1 MIRIFEQGHEDFS
14 SIGLGEI
21 QPLSCVVR
29 EEQGGAYE
37 LEIEMAMD
45 EQTRYDRL
53 LNGRVLQVPVPAM
66 TTPLIKTLDVT
77 VTEFWRTN
85 GSVKLYSKKTDVMGT
100 NQTVTVPAQ
109 YAPDEVG
116 TGFVLIRAAYSE
128 KRWVP
133 NGNRVLQTVRAFQ
146 KVTVLNKSDAV
157 WWRVTTKE
165 GKTGYLKKEKLTF
178 FEQYN
183 TKPGDTIQSRQI
195 RDQLFRIYRTEKD
208 TEALRVRAWARH
220 IYYDLLGVVLKAC
233 KLPSLGVTAALYAID
248 EAAFPAGHGFEF
260 LTNSVK
266 ILKKCDYTHRSMI
279 DAHLNPDDGV
289 LAKGN
294 LRLVRDNYDVFFL
307 KRSSVRSKTI
317 TYGKNLKGVTIDINS
332 DGIVNRIIPVGKR
345 ADGSILYKN
354 NTYPSVSSP
363 RNTAAT
369 EIRCKAIEYDVEVG
383 EEYTTSQAQQELLAR
398 AEAEFEK
405 GIDLPSIS
413 VTVDFLQLGDTEEY
427 AQYKDLDRLYLS
439 DIVRIID
446 PVHGVDLEAEVTEYS
461 FDCLTGRYI
470 SLGVGVTS
478 AKRAIGS
485 VGSFMLPNGAISGTK
500 LALGSVNGSRIE
512 DLSIKSAQVGMAAI
526 QTAHIQDAAITR
538 AKIDEALVTVLKAD
552 AIEAVSARIREL
564 IAGSITTD
572 QLYADIAQIAI
583 AQLTTANILSADI
596 TWANIASLAA
606 NIAQISQ
613 AQMTTAVM
621 NRASIDWAAIT
632 ALSSAVASIA
642 SAQIATAD
650 IDWAHIK
657 DLTAGT
663 AIITQGVGGEL
674 FIARLAVTEA
684 NLVSL
689 TTGELVLRGQ
699 DGAFYSISVDPDGQ
713 VVTTLKQVTNNDLS
727 DVILDENDNIIYGGI
742 TASKLNVQD
751 IFAENA
757 TIAALIAANIDVDTL
772 WARTAFI
779 EKLKVAD
786 LLTND
791 AIRLRF
797 EGVEGDV
804 SSLQTASRLTNSYI
818 TLGKLIDSDNQERMG
833 IAIGENLLDENG
845 EIVQAHTAVRI
856 FSDRQTFYQNGVVG
870 MELKNNS
877 IQAVRGA
884 FEEVTLNGQWKQTIT
899 ESGTYA
905 IMWVG

>member
-220 IYYDLLGVVLKAC
+220 IYYDLLGVALKAC

-413 VTVDFLQLGDTEEY
+413 VTVDFLQFGDTEEY
-427 AQYKDLDRLYLS
+427 A
-439 DIVRIID
+439 
-446 PVHGVDLEAEVTEYS
+446 
-461 FDCLTGRYI
+461 
-470 SLGVGVTS
+470 
-478 AKRAIGS
+478 
-485 VGSFMLPNGAISGTK
+485 
-500 LALGSVNGSRIE
+500 
-512 DLSIKSAQVGMAAI
+512 
-526 QTAHIQDAAITR
+526 
-538 AKIDEALVTVLKAD
+538 
-552 AIEAVSARIREL
+552 
-564 IAGSITTD
+564 
-572 QLYADIAQIAI
+572 
-583 AQLTTANILSADI
+583 
-596 TWANIASLAA
+596 
-606 NIAQISQ
+606 
-613 AQMTTAVM
+613 
-621 NRASIDWAAIT
+621 
-632 ALSSAVASIA
+632 
-642 SAQIATAD
+642 
-650 IDWAHIK
+650 
-657 DLTAGT
+657 
-663 AIITQGVGGEL
+663 
-674 FIARLAVTEA
+674 
-684 NLVSL
+684 
-689 TTGELVLRGQ
+689 
-699 DGAFYSISVDPDGQ
+699 
-713 VVTTLKQVTNNDLS
+713 
-727 DVILDENDNIIYGGI
+727 
-742 TASKLNVQD
+742 
-751 IFAENA
+751 
-757 TIAALIAANIDVDTL
+757 
-772 WARTAFI
+772 
-779 EKLKVAD
+779 
-786 LLTND
+786 
-791 AIRLRF
+791 
-797 EGVEGDV
+797 
-804 SSLQTASRLTNSYI
+804 
-818 TLGKLIDSDNQERMG
+818 
-833 IAIGENLLDENG
+833 
-845 EIVQAHTAVRI
+845 
-856 FSDRQTFYQNGVVG
+856 
-870 MELKNNS
+870 
-877 IQAVRGA
+877 
-884 FEEVTLNGQWKQTIT
+884 
-899 ESGTYA
+899 
-905 IMWVG
+905 